1 MVKNVTQTLRRTA
14 SFSGKEFIHVVRD
27 PRTFFLVFISPA
39 FMLVMLSYL
48 FSWDVD
54 RFALGILDLDK
65 SSLSRQY
72 SSALT
77 QDGSIELNHDVS
89 SRQELDRLLLT
100 DQVHGVLVVPPDLSN
115 QLMRGETGTL
125 QVILDA
131 TNLPLTIQ
139 MLSQLAGRTEALVSS
154 TASVPAEVEIP
165 PAPIDIRTRVWY
177 NPNLKV
183 LHSMVPGLIA
193 VVMCMP
199 AFSIATSLTREK
211 EVGTMEGLFATP
223 VRASEVLLGKVAA
236 YVAAGLV
243 SVILVLM
250 VATLWFRVPF
260 RGNVLLFLVLTAD
273 FLLGVL
279 GVSLLIGNFL
289 SSQQAAMVVLFLV
302 LFVPSMFVSGLI
314 DPVDR
319 TSLVARLQAGF
330 LPTTYYITIS
340 RGILLKGVGW
350 EALWRP
356 SLALAAIGTGS
367 VLLAIRLFKKKL
379 G

>member
-1 MVKNVTQTLRRTA
+1 MKKMSEMLKRTA
-14 SFSGKEFIHVVRD
+14 SISGKEFIHILRD

-39 FMLVMLSYL
+39 FTLVMLSYL
-48 FSWDVD
+48 FAWDVD
-54 RFALGILDLDK
+54 HFSLGVLDLDK
-65 SSLSRQY
+65 SYLSREY
-72 SSALT
+72 ISALT
-77 QDGSIELNHDVS
+77 EDGSIELRYDVS
-89 SRQELDRLLLT
+89 SREELDRLLLT
-100 DQVHGVLVVPPDLSN
+100 GQVDGVVVVPPDL
-115 QLMRGETGTL
+115 LDRLDRGERATL
-125 QVILDA
+125 QVILDG

-139 MLSQLAGRTEALVSS
+139 MLSQLGGRTEALVSRS
-154 TASVPAEVEIP
+154 GFLAAELEGLQ
-165 PAPIDIRTRVWY
+165 APIDIRTRVCY
-177 NPNLKV
+177 NPNRKV

-211 EVGTMEGLFATP
+211 EMGTMEGLFATP
-223 VRASEVLLGKVAA
+223 VRGSEVLLGKLAA
-236 YVAAGLV
+236 YVIAGVV
-243 SVILVLM
+243 SAIPVIM

-279 GVSLLIGNFL
+279 GLSLLIGNFL
-289 SSQQAAMVVLFLV
+289 STQQAAMVVLFLV
-302 LFVPSMFVSGLI
+302 LFVPSMFISGLI

-319 TSLVARLQAGF
+319 TSLVAQLQAGF

-350 EALWRP
+350 TALWRS
-356 SLALAAIGTGS
+356 SLALAAMGTAS
-367 VLLAIRLFKKKL
+367 VLLAMRLFKKKL